1 MRQPRRK
8 NETRFK
14 INQRMIGSML
24 LLLLSAA
31 FGSILAGAQQTEPSL
46 PLSQRLT
53 INLASGMPE
62 YVADAS
68 SVSSAPQSNWWFE
81 NTRNN

>member
-1 MRQPRRK
+1 MGK
-8 NETRFK
+8 LVICTRVVPLVF
-14 INQRMIGSML
+14 RPYML

-46 PLSQRLT
+46 PFSQRLT

-62 YVADAS
+62 YVAGAS